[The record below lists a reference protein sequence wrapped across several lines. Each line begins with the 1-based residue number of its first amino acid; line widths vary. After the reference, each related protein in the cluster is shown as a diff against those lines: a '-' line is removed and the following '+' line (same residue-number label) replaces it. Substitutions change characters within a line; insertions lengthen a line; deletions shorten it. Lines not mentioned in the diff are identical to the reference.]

1 MECKFFFLILKNY
14 LFMFTKN
21 LSNTLKDTRFN
32 LGQTV
37 NPNLVFVANDR
48 VDDIV
53 PATLD
58 LA

>member
-1 MECKFFFLILKNY
+1 
-14 LFMFTKN
+14 MFTKN